1 MRTVDEFFCPSYFT
15 TYFNKHLKG
24 KKGGGRDGLSPI
36 TSWSKYSDELPIFA
50 KRCKEGTY
58 RFSPYKEK
66 LVLKGR
72 G

>member
-36 TSWSKYSDELPIFA
+36 TFWSKYSDELPIFVQ
-50 KRCKEGTY
+50 RCKEGT
-58 RFSPYKEK
+58 
-66 LVLKGR
+66 
-72 G
+72 